1 MQQHSVCAL
10 RSSLFW
16 SKTRDGQ
23 TDRQTDGRR
32 VFLTTIARSRYEYR
46 NSIFLSRFDVLFFL
60 KGKSSRR
67 DAGLL
72 CRRRIKMREEE
83 GEDANDDD
91 FDDASRCRSSSF
103 LDVTSR
109 SKTILAALRRLSS
122 SSSSLKFSPTT
133 NKPLNVL
140 VLGADRNEGRND
152 EETER
157 IFRECGRERRVN
169 LSLFGPNLIVTTAME
184 EEKDKKRAAVG
195 IDGRLDDEKKMRESE
210 GGVKVV
216 ERERCL
222 FHERKND
229 DEEEEETNIEYDC
242 AFAFNAGVWGYDSWL
257 ESFRKVLKRYPN
269 APIVVS
275 AYSTKECELDEDCVR
290 EGFGEDEIRFV
301 WEAEENEACSGEKT
315 GGEEGGRE
323 NSAWM
328 CFVKS

>member
-1 MQQHSVCAL
+1 
-10 RSSLFW
+10 
-16 SKTRDGQ
+16 
-23 TDRQTDGRR
+23 
-32 VFLTTIARSRYEYR
+32 
-46 NSIFLSRFDVLFFL
+46 
-60 KGKSSRR
+60 
-67 DAGLL
+67 
-72 CRRRIKMREEE
+72 MREEE

-91 FDDASRCRSSSF
+91 DDFDDDASRCCRSSSF

-133 NKPLNVL
+133 DKPLNVL

-169 LSLFGPNLIVTTAME
+169 LSLFGPNLVVTAAME

-195 IDGRLDDEKKMRESE
+195 IDGRLDDEKKKMRESE

-229 DEEEEETNIEYDC
+229 DDEEEERNIEYDC

>member
-1 MQQHSVCAL
+1 
-10 RSSLFW
+10 
-16 SKTRDGQ
+16 
-23 TDRQTDGRR
+23 
-32 VFLTTIARSRYEYR
+32 
-46 NSIFLSRFDVLFFL
+46 
-60 KGKSSRR
+60 
-67 DAGLL
+67 
-72 CRRRIKMREEE
+72 MREEE

-91 FDDASRCRSSSF
+91 DFDDASRCRSSSSF

-133 NKPLNVL
+133 TKPLNVL